1 VSGIGERV
9 ASGAFWS
16 VAGQAGRQAALI
28 AAQLLLARLLTPRD
42 FGLVAAILVFSNFAL
57 VLAEQG
63 FGAALIQRR
72 EVEERHRSSI
82 FWVNVGLGA
91 ALTALFLAGAPLIAR
106 FYGEPALVPLVRG
119 LSPLFLLHSLGV
131 LHTTLLSRALDFKR
145 VARAEVTGA
154 WAGAAAAVALAAAGA
169 GPWAVVAQSL
179 AGAAAGA
186 AALWSLSSWR
196 PRFLF
201 DGAAV
206 RELAAFSTNHFIGN
220 VANYWVRNVD
230 NVLIGRVLGAAP
242 LGVYSRAYAV
252 MLFPLTRVTR
262 VLARVMLPS
271 FSLLQ
276 GEPARV
282 KGLFLR
288 MTRVIALVTFPMM
301 LGVAACAPDFVAAV
315 FGPRWGGMVPVL
327 RVLALVGMVQSVTSV
342 MSNLYLSQNRTG
354 LRLKVL
360 LPMQALEVAAIVY
373 GLRHGILG
381 VAVCYAAA
389 SLLTAPVNA
398 RFAGGIV
405 GMSLADFARNLA
417 PVLACALAAA

>member
-145 VARAEVTGA
+145 VARA
-154 WAGAAAAVALAAAGA
+154 
-169 GPWAVVAQSL
+169 
-179 AGAAAGA
+179 
-186 AALWSLSSWR
+186 
-196 PRFLF
+196 
-201 DGAAV
+201 
-206 RELAAFSTNHFIGN
+206 
-220 VANYWVRNVD
+220 
-230 NVLIGRVLGAAP
+230 
-242 LGVYSRAYAV
+242 
-252 MLFPLTRVTR
+252 
-262 VLARVMLPS
+262 
-271 FSLLQ
+271 
-276 GEPARV
+276 
-282 KGLFLR
+282 
-288 MTRVIALVTFPMM
+288 
-301 LGVAACAPDFVAAV
+301 
-315 FGPRWGGMVPVL
+315 
-327 RVLALVGMVQSVTSV
+327 
-342 MSNLYLSQNRTG
+342 
-354 LRLKVL
+354 
-360 LPMQALEVAAIVY
+360 
-373 GLRHGILG
+373 
-381 VAVCYAAA
+381 
-389 SLLTAPVNA
+389 
-398 RFAGGIV
+398 
-405 GMSLADFARNLA
+405 
-417 PVLACALAAA
+417 